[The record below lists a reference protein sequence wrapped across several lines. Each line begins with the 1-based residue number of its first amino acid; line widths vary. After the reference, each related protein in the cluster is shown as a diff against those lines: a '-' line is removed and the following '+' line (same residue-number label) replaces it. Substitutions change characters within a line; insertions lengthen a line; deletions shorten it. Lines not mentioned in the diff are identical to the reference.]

1 MEQSAR
7 PEFGRAPQDAL
18 QGEELA
24 DRTRASEETCRWYYC
39 CRSCIGKASNEI
51 SIIPDTSVPHR
62 GEHEAPQDKHT
73 NLDRTEM
80 EQQMKCLEDKLRSEM
95 NARFE
100 GIEKR
105 LHFLEENRR
114 DLSRMVSAQVFHQKE
129 EEYQKLKKEKEVLE
143 QRLHHILAKA
153 MESHKF
159 SENLNDPCRLS
170 AVLEMYDRLRTH
182 EWEKAKCAARLSGFS
197 MTYKDGGT
205 IIKAVF
211 TKCEGMLSQRMDQ
224 IRKLLECPVLK
235 ETTTQQLSLE
245 LAQDIK
251 NHLKN
256 LYFKLGEDFYQ
267 SLSLLTL
274 WKPFWLRNSSLYT
287 LLMPIFT
294 LSLEGHLWF
303 PYWTMRGTQLLPCV
317 TWNTVKGRGQ
327 KCSKEG
333 VRGGSCPRAPR

>member
-170 AVLEMYDRLRTH
+170 AVLEMYDRLKTH

-197 MTYKDGGT
+197 MTYKDGST

-267 SLSLLTL
+267 SLSLVGDHCSTHCEPRQPSWVMMPPSTQCELRQPGQAAGAVTL
-274 WKPFWLRNSSLYT
+274 KRKKLDPVLGFMFAG
-287 LLMPIFT
+287 LLMLVDVT
-294 LSLEGHLWF
+294 EEEGW
-303 PYWTMRGTQLLPCV
+303 
-317 TWNTVKGRGQ
+317 
-327 KCSKEG
+327 SK
-333 VRGGSCPRAPR
+333 